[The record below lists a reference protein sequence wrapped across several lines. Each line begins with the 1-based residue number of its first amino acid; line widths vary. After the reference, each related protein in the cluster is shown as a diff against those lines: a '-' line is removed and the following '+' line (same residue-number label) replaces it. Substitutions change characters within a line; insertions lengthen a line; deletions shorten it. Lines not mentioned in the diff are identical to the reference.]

1 MLESQTASG
10 NAIDENTKKSFAN
23 LIALE
28 EEEQKKEAEWMKT
41 DEYHLFKHGAVAP
54 EGGHCYLC
62 PKGWDKV

>member
-28 EEEQKKEAEWMKT
+28 EGEQKKEAEWVKT
-41 DEYHLFKHGAVAP
+41 DEYHLFKNGVAAS